1 MQTYQTKRK
10 APDRAVPPVQ
20 EAAPSKSE
28 MLHLSGAGAP
38 QPMSPALREKF
49 EPGFSADFSNIRIS
63 RGHIPEELGVQ
74 AVAQG
79 TDILLDQSAGMDV
92 LGHELAHV
100 VQQAQGRV
108 EGGFPVVENA
118 ALEHEADVMG
128 ARAASGLSAQM
139 GSENGFGGEAMSIAP
154 MSAASAPAQCKSRE
168 EKKAEKKQKRMDAHA
183 ARMKEVLQSKPGT
196 RSGAFDK
203 GALDSALVDVGTNGM
218 AFVADKKA
226 GGESLGNQFS
236 YFRTEGVTDPTTGRK
251 EADERTKFF
260 EQLRNA
266 GRDMNTQ
273 YMAALTE
280 DHQAVPWIQEATY
293 KHLRSAAD
301 DNGNQTAQQNLQSY
315 DQQTASD
322 LALYLSM
329 MEGNADM
336 MSAMRSTVDKV
347 YNPMIASGLVT
358 GKEEAS
364 SRALNDIFLRSL
376 GPDSLVVGGLKWGED
391 PNGKYS
397 PQVRAEQKAKLRVQ
411 AMMSNQSSALAS
423 ITDPTEEEEK
433 HDGSAAV
440 RQVMR
445 DFFIRNG
452 FMDDPATAPATP
464 AQPTAPAPQ
473 AAPPQPVAPPQ
484 PTVQA
489 QPTAPAQQ
497 AVVPPAQLPT
507 AAIPLQTAQHTPP
520 PLPARPRVMP
530 HPNLQNFR
538 RPGSP
543 PPPPAPVARR
553 PVVPNAKL
561 LWDQFNRQRG

>member
-63 RGHIPEELGVQ
+63 RGHIPEELGVR

-128 ARAASGLSAQM
+128 ARAASGLSAQV

-154 MSAASAPAQCKSRE
+154 MSATSAPAQCKSRE
-168 EKKAEKKQKRMDAHA
+168 EKKAEKAAKAKQKRRNKYASAFRDYLASNPKTRVSAYDPQA
-183 ARMKEVLQSKPGT
+183 AS
-196 RSGAFDK
+196 D
-203 GALDSALVDVGTNGM
+203 ALDKMAPIGMASVQQNALSHQQGMVSAGDIFNYFRGGKLEGTPDERGRYYQQLRNVGRETNASVVAALVDD
-218 AFVADKKA
+218 ADSVADTDWTSIKGMRA
-226 GGESLGNQFS
+226 AASDEESGSSPEQRAKIKGDFDQIMNQS
-236 YFRTEGVTDPTTGRK
+236 ALDMGTYLSLL
-251 EADERTKFF
+251 
-260 EQLRNA
+260 EQNPDA
-266 GRDMNTQ
+266 
-273 YMAALTE
+273 MAALK
-280 DHQAVPWIQEATY
+280 QA
-293 KHLRSAAD
+293 
-301 DNGNQTAQQNLQSY
+301 QN
-315 DQQTASD
+315 
-322 LALYLSM
+322 
-329 MEGNADM
+329 
-336 MSAMRSTVDKV
+336 KV
-347 YNPMIASGLVT
+347 FNPMIDKGYVGS
-358 GKEEAS
+358 KEESAA
-364 SRALNDIFLRSL
+364 RTLNEMILRSL
-376 GPDSLVVGGLKWGED
+376 GPEAGLVKSVKGVDE
-391 PNGKYS
+391 
-397 PQVRAEQKAKLRVQ
+397 KAANKTSLRVQ
-411 AMMSNQSSALAS
+411 AMMANQTALMS
-423 ITDPTEEEEK
+423 HMTDPTNELS
-433 HDGSAAV
+433 DSV
-440 RQVMR
+440 RTLQQIQR

-473 AAPPQPVAPPQ
+473 AAPPQ

-530 HPNLQNFR
+530 HPNLQDFR
-538 RPGSP
+538 RPTPPSP
-543 PPPPAPVARR
+543 TAPMRK
-553 PVVPNAKL
+553 PVIPNAKL

>member
-63 RGHIPEELGVQ
+63 RGHIPEELGVR

-154 MSAASAPAQCKSRE
+154 MSAASAPAQCKIGKNKP
-168 EKKAEKKQKRMDAHA
+168 KKDKA
-183 ARMKEVLQSKPGT
+183 APSQ
-196 RSGAFDK
+196 
-203 GALDSALVDVGTNGM
+203 
-218 AFVADKKA
+218 
-226 GGESLGNQFS
+226 
-236 YFRTEGVTDPTTGRK
+236 
-251 EADERTKFF
+251 
-260 EQLRNA
+260 
-266 GRDMNTQ
+266 
-273 YMAALTE
+273 
-280 DHQAVPWIQEATY
+280 QA
-293 KHLRSAAD
+293 S
-301 DNGNQTAQQNLQSY
+301 
-315 DQQTASD
+315 
-322 LALYLSM
+322 
-329 MEGNADM
+329 
-336 MSAMRSTVDKV
+336 
-347 YNPMIASGLVT
+347 
-358 GKEEAS
+358 
-364 SRALNDIFLRSL
+364 
-376 GPDSLVVGGLKWGED
+376 
-391 PNGKYS
+391 
-397 PQVRAEQKAKLRVQ
+397 
-411 AMMSNQSSALAS
+411 
-423 ITDPTEEEEK
+423 
-433 HDGSAAV
+433 
-440 RQVMR
+440 
-445 DFFIRNG
+445 
-452 FMDDPATAPATP
+452 
-464 AQPTAPAPQ
+464 APAPQ
-473 AAPPQPVAPPQ
+473 AAPP
-484 PTVQA
+484 T
-489 QPTAPAQQ
+489 PAQLQ
-497 AVVPPAQLPT
+497 AHANAVAGSRGMAAVTHMGDAAQLGPRNLVEQFYDHDAAGNRLPGPSKLAQAMTAQKRAWADPAAPISDEIAKYNDALGFRGDKKTQAYIIQRSGTAYDRMSSDVEDYFHRLEGNGLMWGKIRDEARSSGTDIPKMSHGGNFSFSPDISQLSEGLLDIFSAYADDSMVQEQLREQYALMNGAEGYGTKGVGTQMDIFMQTIMNKQFTGSLEKRKQAATSGDEKMGMAKLGSYLATGLPKMAKFVEHGDMDLSEVPAESRPLLQQYITFKNKIGGIVGAAPPAQLPA

-561 LWDQFNRQRG
+561 VWDQLNRRGG